1 MIKTE
6 ILYNYNY
13 ILGLLFNALMSAKKA
28 NFKRNIP
35 IPFLLV
41 INKSP
46 RSYKLKSKLF
56 EY

>member
-28 NFKRNIP
+28 NFERNIP